1 MNYSIG
7 LIKPNG
13 FNNREKEYGFQINS
27 KKPCWSFFVIL
38 NLTKTWSK
46 YKIPFFRFKICEHYG
61 PILKLGRLRFQY
73 TVWDAA

>member
-27 KKPCWSFFVIL
+27 KKPRWSFFVIL

-46 YKIPFFRFKICEHYG
+46 YKKPFFSFEICEYYG
-61 PILKLGRLRFQY
+61 PILKIGKLRFQY
-73 TVWDAA
+73 TVWEAA